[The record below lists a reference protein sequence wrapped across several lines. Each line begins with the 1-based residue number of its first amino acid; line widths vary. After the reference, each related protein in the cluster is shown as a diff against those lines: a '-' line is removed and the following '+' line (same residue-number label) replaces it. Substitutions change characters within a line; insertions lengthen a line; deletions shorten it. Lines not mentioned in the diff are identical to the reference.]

1 MIVFFFKEN
10 YSNAQIKK
18 SCIKV
23 INIGKSNISL
33 IAERFITIVELT
45 LYRRDFCINIMITWG
60 CMGSV
65 KLQISMREG
74 VMITLAAE
82 SIRSSNVIFSATD
95 TATTPTNQ
103 KPQGNIYWMYWHIHR
118 QCTFTEIKNTGF
130 MATCMYIKW
139 SAVTIINDLS
149 VFSDILC

>member
-1 MIVFFFKEN
+1 MYSFLKEN
-10 YSNAQIKK
+10 YSNAHIKK

-33 IAERFITIVELT
+33 IAKRFITIVELT
-45 LYRRDFCINIMITWG
+45 LYRRDFCIIIMITWG

-103 KPQGNIYWMYWHIHR
+103 KPQVYIYWMYWWHIHR
-118 QCTFTEIKNTGF
+118 QCTFTDWNKEHWIHGYMHVHKMISCYN
-130 MATCMYIKW
+130 
-139 SAVTIINDLS
+139 N
-149 VFSDILC
+149 